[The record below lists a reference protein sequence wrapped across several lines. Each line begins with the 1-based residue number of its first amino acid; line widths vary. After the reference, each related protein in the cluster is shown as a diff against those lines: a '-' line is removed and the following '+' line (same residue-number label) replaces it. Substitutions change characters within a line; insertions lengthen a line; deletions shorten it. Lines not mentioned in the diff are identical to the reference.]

1 MKYHFKIKKERSGGY
16 WAECIELTGCHTQG
30 DTLQQLRTNV
40 GEALNLY
47 LAEPEG
53 SKVVFPKPQKGLTLN
68 RNLIAVDVDPK
79 VAFAV
84 MMRNIRLT
92 EKLTQNEMKARLGIK
107 HLSDYQR
114 LEDPRR
120 ANPRLLTLKK
130 IKNAFPSLRV
140 DDILAA

>member
-1 MKYHFKIKKERSGGY
+1 MKYHFKIKKEHDGGY
-16 WAECIELTGCHTQG
+16 WAQGVELTGCHTQG
-30 DTLQQLRTNV
+30 DTLKQLKANV
-40 GEALNLY
+40 ADALNLY

-53 SKVVFPKPQKGLTLN
+53 SKVVFPKPHKRIALT

-84 MMRNIRLT
+84 MMRNMRLT
-92 EKLTQNEMKARLGIK
+92 QKMTQNEMKARLGMK

-130 IKNAFPSLRV
+130 IRVAFPSLRV